1 MILEF
6 VKRSTTIMILFGIL
20 AVLWGILLTANPG
33 ISAAT
38 LAIFWGAFALVDGIM
53 TLVVA
58 FQNKEGRG
66 WNILSGVLGIL
77 AGLIVMA
84 NPGTGLVVAGWV
96 FGLWL
101 IFRGVL
107 QIALLGAG
115 LTGWHKFFNIFGGIL
130 WVIAGVLAIVFP
142 LTAAIASVW
151 IIGILAIF
159 WGVQLVFTAIA
170 LQRTAKDIKATV
182 EDRVAEA
189 AAAAKAAVPAAPAAG
204 EQA

>member
-1 MILEF
+1 MIPEF
-6 VKRSTTIMILFGIL
+6 VKRSSTIMILFGVLGI
-20 AVLWGILLTANPG
+20 LWGILLTANPG

-53 TLVVA
+53 TLVLA
-58 FQNKEGRG
+58 FRNKEGRS

-107 QIALLGAG
+107 QIVVLGNS
-115 LTGWHKFFNIFGGIL
+115 LTGWHKFFNILGGIL

-159 WGVQLVFTAIA
+159 WGVQLVFSGIA
-170 LQRTAKDIKATV
+170 LKRTAEDIKETV
-182 EDRVAEA
+182 EERVAEA
-189 AAAAKAAVPAAPAAG
+189 AG
-204 EQA
+204 QQA

>member
-1 MILEF
+1 MIPEL
-6 VKRSTTIMILFGIL
+6 VKRSTTIMMLFGIL

-115 LTGWHKFFNIFGGIL
+115 LTGWYKFFNIFGGIL
-130 WVIAGVLAIVFP
+130 WAIAGVLAIVFP

-159 WGVQLVFTAIA
+159 WGVQLVFSGIA
-170 LQRTAKDIKATV
+170 LQRTAKDIKETV
-182 EDRVAEA
+182 EERVAEA

-204 EQA
+204 KQA

>member
-1 MILEF
+1 MIPEF
-6 VKRSTTIMILFGIL
+6 VKRSTTIMILFGVL
-20 AVLWGILLTANPG
+20 GVLWGILLTANPG

-115 LTGWHKFFNIFGGIL
+115 LTGWHKFFNILGGIL
-130 WVIAGVLAIVFP
+130 WAIAGVLAIVFP

-159 WGVQLVFTAIA
+159 WGVQLVFSGIA
-170 LQRTAKDIKATV
+170 LQRTAKDIKETV
-182 EDRVAEA
+182 EERVAEA
-189 AAAAKAAVPAAPAAG
+189 AG
-204 EQA
+204 QQA